1 MKSLGSGQP
10 PCFSTATV
18 KEEKQQFQ
26 KKKKK
31 KKVMIDGIQLE
42 DTLCTRN
49 CRTRIMVINCECGL
63 KTSIDNDFS
72 ARIKKIK
79 KTVC

>member
-26 KKKKK
+26 EKKK

-42 DTLCTRN
+42 DTLYTLHQESQN
-49 CRTRIMVINCECGL
+49 QNNGNKL
-63 KTSIDNDFS
+63 
-72 ARIKKIK
+72 
-79 KTVC
+79 

>member
-1 MKSLGSGQP
+1 MFFNSDCKRRKIAIL
-10 PCFSTATV
+10 
-18 KEEKQQFQ
+18 E
-26 KKKKK
+26 KKK

>member
-1 MKSLGSGQP
+1 
-10 PCFSTATV
+10 
-18 KEEKQQFQ
+18 
-26 KKKKK
+26 
-31 KKVMIDGIQLE
+31 MIDGIQLE

>member
-1 MKSLGSGQP
+1 MFFNSDCKRRKIAIL
-10 PCFSTATV
+10 
-18 KEEKQQFQ
+18 E
-26 KKKKK
+26 KKKK